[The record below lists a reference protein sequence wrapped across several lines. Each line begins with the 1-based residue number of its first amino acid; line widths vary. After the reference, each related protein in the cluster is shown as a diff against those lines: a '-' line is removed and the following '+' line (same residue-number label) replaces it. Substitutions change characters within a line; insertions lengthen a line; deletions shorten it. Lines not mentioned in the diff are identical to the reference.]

1 MKKIGICTVTTG
13 FNYGSSLQAY
23 ATKKILSKLGYEPE
37 LIKLKGG
44 LIEGR
49 DIRINKT
56 IVMFFRTILYRK
68 SFRNLYAQY
77 FKSKKN
83 KMSET
88 TKSMFFDFSNK
99 QLNPQIYSWNELKKI
114 SKEDSYAYFL
124 CGSDQVWNGDAMYV
138 DPLYYLEF
146 APINKRVAF
155 SPSFGRKD
163 VAGYNKKNIA
173 KKISKIRKLSV
184 REDSGCE
191 IIKNLTG
198 RDSVS
203 LIDPTLVISKD
214 EWNRCFDL
222 SVPII
227 KEPYVFAYF
236 LDEPSLKARE
246 YLKSI
251 KELYSIKVIAAP
263 YNRTD
268 SFFDDFV
275 DAGPIEFLKLVYN
288 AKYVV
293 TDSFHGTAFSLN
305 FNIPFSTFERNYG
318 KTGNQSSRI
327 ISLLEKVGEMDRF
340 ETYKVDLEKDMS
352 NKVGNVLNIERDKSI
367 QYLLDAFEK

>member
-263 YNRTD
+263 YNHTD

-327 ISLLEKVGEMDRF
+327 ISLLEKVGEIDRF
-340 ETYKVDLEKDMS
+340 ETYKLDLEKDMS